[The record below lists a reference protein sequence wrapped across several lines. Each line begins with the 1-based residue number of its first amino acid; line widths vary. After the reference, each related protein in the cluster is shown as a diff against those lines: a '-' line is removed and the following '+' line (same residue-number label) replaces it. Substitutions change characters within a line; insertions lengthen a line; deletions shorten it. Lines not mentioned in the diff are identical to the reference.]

1 MIRRCLAAATVV
13 VALVGL
19 LIAARPAAAQQSGQ
33 ARTILVDE
41 DGSYEVL
48 VHPDFVTI
56 IYLPDKVDK
65 AIASDVTS
73 YEVKSIGPTSL
84 AIRPLKVGSK
94 PASLAVATPSIK
106 VSVVLR
112 MVTNRDEA
120 MTQVTFK
127 RADLE
132 AEFERRIAE
141 KVKERTHEL
150 ELKMA
155 AMQQQM
161 DAELPKLAEGLVAAR
176 MLKRR
181 EVRKLNAIERNDDNV
196 VVETKDVLYLGD
208 DAYVTFEVE
217 NRDKSPYRVGAV
229 TLRDG
234 KLDQTSAV
242 RFSSDAAETAGA
254 GVIGVVRPGGR
265 GTGVVVVRRSA
276 DVTGKPLTLEISQP
290 GGRGKV
296 IVDRIVLR

>member
-1 MIRRCLAAATVV
+1 MSRRCLAA
-13 VALVGL
+13 VALSL
-19 LIAARPAAAQQSGQ
+19 AALAVVSPAAAQQSGQ

-41 DGSYEVL
+41 GGSYEVL

-73 YEVKSIGPTSL
+73 YEVKSIGATSL
-84 AIRPLKVGSK
+84 AIRPLKVGAK
-94 PASLAVATPSIK
+94 PASLAVATPTIK

-127 RADLE
+127 RADVE
-132 AEFERRIAE
+132 AELERRIAE
-141 KVKERTHEL
+141 KVKERTNEL
-150 ELKMA
+150 ELRMA

-208 DAYVTFEVE
+208 DAYITFEIE
-217 NRDKSPYRVGAV
+217 NRDKGPYRVGAV
-229 TLRDG
+229 NLLDG
-234 KLDQTSAV
+234 KLDLATAV

-265 GTGVVVVRRSA
+265 GQGVVVVRRSA
-276 DVTGKPLTLEISQP
+276 DVTGKPLSLVVSQP

-296 IVDRIVLR
+296 TVDRIVLR